1 MIMRRTAWLLA
12 ALALVALA
20 AACGSGGGGE
30 EDEGLVVQVASY
42 EVVAGTDA
50 RLMVGLLTPEN
61 EFVSYGTVDLRFS
74 YLGEQRAE
82 GEPQPVGEATGRFL
96 PVYGEA
102 APNPP
107 ERPQAG
113 PASQGRGVYA
123 VEPIRFERPGFYQ
136 VEAMAAL
143 TDGTT
148 RRGTAAFQVVAEP
161 KVPAPGQRAIP
172 SRTLTVGS
180 DAPAAA
186 VDSRARTA
194 GSVPDPE
201 LHTKSLD
208 QALQEGRPIL
218 AVFSTPVFC
227 ISQFCGPVTDLAA
240 DLQQEYGD
248 RVTFIHVEIWHDYEK
263 QAVNR
268 AAADW
273 LLRDGNLQEPW
284 FFLIGRDGTILARWD
299 NLATREEIVPALER
313 AIGS

>member
-1 MIMRRTAWLLA
+1 
-12 ALALVALA
+12 
-20 AACGSGGGGE
+20 
-30 EDEGLVVQVASY
+30 
-42 EVVAGTDA
+42 
-50 RLMVGLLTPEN
+50 
-61 EFVSYGTVDLRFS
+61 
-74 YLGEQRAE
+74 
-82 GEPQPVGEATGRFL
+82 
-96 PVYGEA
+96 
-102 APNPP
+102 
-107 ERPQAG
+107 
-113 PASQGRGVYA
+113 
-123 VEPIRFERPGFYQ
+123 
-136 VEAMAAL
+136 
-143 TDGTT
+143 
-148 RRGTAAFQVVAEP
+148 
-161 KVPAPGQRAIP
+161 
-172 SRTLTVGS
+172 
-180 DAPAAA
+180 
-186 VDSRARTA
+186 
-194 GSVPDPE
+194 

-284 FFLIGRDGTILARWD
+284 FFLIGGDGTILARWD